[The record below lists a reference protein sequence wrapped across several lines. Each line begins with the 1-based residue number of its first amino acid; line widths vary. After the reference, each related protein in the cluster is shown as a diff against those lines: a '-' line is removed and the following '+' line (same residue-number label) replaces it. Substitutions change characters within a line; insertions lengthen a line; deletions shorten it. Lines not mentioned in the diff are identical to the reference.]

1 MFSIKKRFGTSY
13 INCKKNTDNENFK
26 EWLVKLLI
34 PLERKMKKIIKVKR
48 KKLQKLSGEH
58 NIKELESD
66 KFTEHLGLFT
76 FFNDFSKYCEAFSP
90 DTNNI
95 ANLVMLGKF

>member
-1 MFSIKKRFGTSY
+1 MFWKGTIENTEKDLLEALCVGICKTMFSIKKRFGTSY

-58 NIKELESD
+58 DIN
-66 KFTEHLGLFT
+66 T
-76 FFNDFSKYCEAFSP
+76 
-90 DTNNI
+90 
-95 ANLVMLGKF
+95 